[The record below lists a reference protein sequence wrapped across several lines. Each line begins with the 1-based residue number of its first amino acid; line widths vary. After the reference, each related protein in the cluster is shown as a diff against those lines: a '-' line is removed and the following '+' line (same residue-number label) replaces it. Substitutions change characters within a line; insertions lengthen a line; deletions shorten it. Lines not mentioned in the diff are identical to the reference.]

1 MIFDLFFG
9 QWSEI
14 TLTNMELLVFAVI
27 AARNGYQ
34 LEEIFVSDPAQFRPF
49 DLRALTVDS
58 KRKSLVRTNRLVRQ
72 RTDLAH

>member
-1 MIFDLFFG
+1 MNLIIVFG

-34 LEEIFVSDPAQFRPF
+34 RKETLVSDPARFRPF
-49 DLRALTVDS
+49 DLRALTGDS
-58 KRKSLVRTNRLVRQ
+58 KRRSIVRTNRLGRQ
-72 RTDLAH
+72 ITDLAH